1 MCLAMPAKVIELREN
16 GEKAV
21 VEQLGSS
28 REVFN
33 NVVNAKKGDFVLLQQ
48 GFIVERLSEKEAR
61 EALKTL
67 EPD

>member
-61 EALKTL
+61 KAMALL
-67 EPD
+67 R